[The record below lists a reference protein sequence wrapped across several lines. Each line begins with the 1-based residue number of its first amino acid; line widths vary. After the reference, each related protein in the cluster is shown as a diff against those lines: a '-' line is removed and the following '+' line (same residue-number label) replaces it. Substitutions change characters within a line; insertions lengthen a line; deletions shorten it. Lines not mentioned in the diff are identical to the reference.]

1 MSADLLDNP
10 YAPPAAEEAT
20 AGQAGRKRRRQ
31 RSPYRDE
38 RRSVLLLIGFT
49 VVTLGIYSAVWFIR
63 RRHFLDS
70 LEADVKLG
78 RMAMAP
84 LMATAASFVLAFVG
98 LPPELDQALSVGAG
112 VVSVLTAFHVARI
125 LRSDF
130 ARTGCSVRVS
140 GVATFFFGALYLQYV
155 INRAADAPRP
165 KRGANPRA

>member
-10 YAPPAAEEAT
+10 YAPPAAEQAT
-20 AGQAGRKRRRQ
+20 AKQAGRKRRRQ
-31 RSPYRDE
+31 RSPYEDE
-38 RRSVLLLIGFT
+38 RRSILLLIGLT
-49 VVTLGIYSAVWFIR
+49 VATLGIYSVVWFIR

-70 LEADVKLG
+70 LQADVKLG
-78 RMAMAP
+78 TMAMAP
-84 LMATAASFVLAFVG
+84 LVATAVSVVLAFVG

-112 VVSVLTAFHVARI
+112 VVSVVTAFRVAHV

-130 ARTGCSVRVS
+130 ARTGSFIRVS

-165 KRGANPRA
+165 KREANV